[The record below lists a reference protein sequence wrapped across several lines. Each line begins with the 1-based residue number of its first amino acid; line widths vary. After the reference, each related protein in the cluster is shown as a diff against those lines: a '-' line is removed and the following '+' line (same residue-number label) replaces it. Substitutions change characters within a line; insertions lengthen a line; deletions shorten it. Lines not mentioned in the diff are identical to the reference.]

1 MIRGRETCRT
11 VSSVPFRYIEPV
23 RGQDSHKKVE
33 SLGKITRSR
42 ASGPRRGRPEVAAAG
57 PRLMEINPFRPCRAP
72 QNEPGYTRNMHFTG
86 FGRCNVAKCDLI
98 NSRRKKGN
106 YSVCIPVFLRI
117 ITSVFRGL
125 REKRYN
131 WVRYGGCCTGISLS
145 DFEGY
150 MG

>member
-11 VSSVPFRYIEPV
+11 VPSVPFRYIEPV

-72 QNEPGYTRNMHFTG
+72 QNEPGHSRNMHFPG

-98 NSRRKKGN
+98 NSRQKKGN
-106 YSVCIPVFLRI
+106 YSVCIPVFFANYHLCFPGLEGKKI
-117 ITSVFRGL
+117 QLGPLRGL
-125 REKRYN
+125 L
-131 WVRYGGCCTGISLS
+131 YGNF
-145 DFEGY
+145 FE
-150 MG
+150 